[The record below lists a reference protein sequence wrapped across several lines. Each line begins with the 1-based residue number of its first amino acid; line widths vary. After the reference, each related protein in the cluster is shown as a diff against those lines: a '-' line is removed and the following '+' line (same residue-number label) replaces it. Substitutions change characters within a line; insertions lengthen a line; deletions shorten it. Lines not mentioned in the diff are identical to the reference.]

1 MSRYDLIIQNGEALI
16 TTKDGKL
23 KLEAASIGVK
33 DGRIQAVGLAS
44 SDSADQVFDAKGLLV
59 LPGIIDSQVHFRDP
73 GLTHKEDLYTGTLS
87 AIAGGV
93 TSVFEMPNTKPNTS
107 SRERLQEKISI
118 AESKAK
124 CDFAFFV
131 GATKDNVH
139 ELESIAQLEGCCG
152 IKIFMGSSTGDL
164 LVAEDEYLESILR
177 NTTRPI
183 AIHAE
188 DEQTLIAR
196 KHIADS
202 GQTPE
207 WHPRWRNVDSA
218 LRATKRIV
226 GIAEKLGR
234 RIHVLHITS
243 AEEIAFLK
251 TKKHVATFEVL
262 PQHMTFAAPECYQ
275 TLGTLAQMNPPIR
288 SSRHRDAIWQ
298 AVQDGTADIIGT
310 DHAPHT
316 WNEKLAGYPNT
327 PSGMTGVQTLVPI
340 MLDYVNQGRLTL
352 ERLVTMTSIT
362 PARRYGATSKGGI
375 AVGKDADFTIV
386 DMNARRE
393 ITNSWIKSKC
403 GWSPYD
409 GRTVTAWPIA
419 TIIRGQIAM
428 RDDAISTNIIGQK
441 IRCQAPFG

>member
-1 MSRYDLIIQNGEALI
+1 MSRYNLIIQNGEVII

-23 KLEAASIGVK
+23 KRDTVSIGIT
-33 DGRIQAVGLAS
+33 DGKIQAIGLDTTAT
-44 SDSADQVFDAKGLLV
+44 ADEIFDAKGLVV

-73 GLTHKEDLYTGTLS
+73 GLTHKEDLYSGTLS
-87 AIAGGV
+87 AVAGGV

-107 SRERLQEKISI
+107 SWERLAEKMSI

-139 ELESIAQLEGCCG
+139 ELESISKMEGCCG

-183 AIHAE
+183 AVHAE
-188 DEQTLIAR
+188 DENTLIAR
-196 KHIADS
+196 KHIADT
-202 GQTPE
+202 GATPE
-207 WHPRWRNVDSA
+207 WHPRWRNVHSA
-218 LRATKRIV
+218 LRATQRIV
-226 GIAEKLGR
+226 GIAERLGR

-262 PQHMTFAAPECYQ
+262 PQHLTFAAPECYQ
-275 TLGTLAQMNPPIR
+275 TLGTFAQMNPPIR
-288 SSRHRDAIWQ
+288 SARHREAIWQ
-298 AVQDGTADIIGT
+298 AVQDGTADIMGT

-316 WNEKLAGYPNT
+316 WGEKMGNYPNT

-340 MLDYVNQGRLTL
+340 MLDYVNQGKLTL
-352 ERLVTMTSIT
+352 ERFVQLTSIT
-362 PARRYGATSKGGI
+362 PALRYGARAKGGI
-375 AVGKDADFTIV
+375 VIGKDADFTIV
-386 DMNARRE
+386 DMKARRQ
-393 ITNSWIKSKC
+393 ITNSWIHSKC

-409 GRTVTAWPIA
+409 GRTVSAWPIA
-419 TIIRGQIAM
+419 TIVRGQTAM
-428 RDDAISTNIIGQK
+428 RDDAIYCN
-441 IRCQAPFG
+441 AFGKRIVFSN